1 MNVPTARALRR
12 PRRVTGKID
21 LVEHTHRLQFPRQP
35 VDDGPVGWGNAGTGV
50 DDKKE
55 RIGVSD
61 RLPSARDANCLNLV
75 GSVSQTRG
83 IDDIHG
89 HAVDLNRL
97 AYCITRGAGNFSD
110 DGEGFSRH
118 PVEGRPFSYLWLTL
132 QHHLK
137 PPA

>member
-21 LVEHTHRLQFPRQP
+21 LVEHRHRLQFPRQP

-61 RLPSARDANCLNLV
+61 RLPSARDANCLNLAAT
-75 GSVSQTRG
+75 VSHTAR
-83 IDDIHG
+83 IH
-89 HAVDLNRL
+89 N
-97 AYCITRGAGNFSD
+97 I
-110 DGEGFSRH
+110 SRH
-118 PVEGRPFSYLWLTL
+118 PPHPNTLPHPPPPRAAQLTTS
-132 QHHLK
+132 
-137 PPA
+137 A